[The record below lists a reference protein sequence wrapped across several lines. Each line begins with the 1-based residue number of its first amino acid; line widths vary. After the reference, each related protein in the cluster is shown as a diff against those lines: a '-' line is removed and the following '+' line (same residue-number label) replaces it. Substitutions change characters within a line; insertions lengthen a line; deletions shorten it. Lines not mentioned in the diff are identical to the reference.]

1 MANIKKFMKQ
11 IKDEQRRLNQ
21 EDPFFKPPVKK
32 KEKKKKEKPLPDDSV
47 SDITDLEEDEILAKY
62 FKKKASKVRKEKKE

>member
-11 IKDEQRRLNQ
+11 IKDEQKRLNQ
-21 EDPFFKPPVKK
+21 EDPFKPPVKK
-32 KEKKKKEKPLPDDSV
+32 KPKIKKEKPLPDDSV

-62 FKKKASKVRKEKKE
+62 FKKSTSKIRKEKKE